1 MKITVSISDTI
12 TRALAKLGD
21 AAQKPLLMEAAGL
34 AILSMTRRA
43 FQEPSLRPT
52 SWPARSSAASHA
64 LLKKSGTLWRSIAI
78 TNVTASSVSITS
90 DRVYAAIHQ
99 FGGVI
104 KPKQAGGSLVFSI
117 AGKKVFAKSVTIPA
131 RPFFPVTSGGQFTE
145 AAQKAIVSTV
155 SLKLKS
161 LVGQL

>member
-12 TRALAKLGD
+12 SPALAKLAD
-21 AAQKPLLMEAAGL
+21 AAQKTDLMEAAGL
-34 AILSMTRRA
+34 AVLSMTRRS
-43 FQEPSLRPT
+43 FQEPGLRPA
-52 SWPARSSAASHA
+52 SWPARTSGGSHA

-90 DRVYAAIHQ
+90 DRIYAGIHQ

-104 KPKQAGGSLVFSI
+104 KPKKAGGSLVFSV

-145 AAQKAIVSTV
+145 AAKKAIAHTV
-155 SLKLKS
+155 TLKLKS
-161 LVGQL
+161 LLKDL